1 MSEKAQRAQRIRDN
15 RRAWR
20 DAPEKDIED
29 LMILNTEVDH
39 GRYETTIREMG
50 GRTIVRVVPN
60 VSEKLSVRIP
70 GRFTLICK
78 MRSL

>member
-20 DAPEKDIED
+20 DTPEKDMED

-39 GRYETTIREMG
+39 GRYETTIRECY
-50 GRTIVRVVPN
+50 
-60 VSEKLSVRIP
+60 

>member
-1 MSEKAQRAQRIRDN
+1 MSEKAQRIRDN

-50 GRTIVRVVPN
+50 GRTISFKGPIGPSR
-60 VSEKLSVRIP
+60 RP